1 MEATSLRARLCLRN
15 PLGILGVV
23 SHAEK
28 SGARGLVVD
37 VSGSAVLRDP
47 ALTELTTYGLT

>member
-1 MEATSLRARLCLRN
+1 MEATSLRMRLCLRN
-15 PLGILGVV
+15 PLTTFGVA
-23 SHAEK
+23 SRAEK
-28 SGARGLVVD
+28 SGAQGLVVD

>member
-15 PLGILGVV
+15 PLGTSGVV
-23 SHAEK
+23 SHVEK

-37 VSGSAVLRDP
+37 VAGSAVLRDP

>member
-1 MEATSLRARLCLRN
+1 MEATSLRARHCLRN
-15 PLGILGVV
+15 PLGTFGVV

-28 SGARGLVVD
+28 SGAQGLVVD

>member
-15 PLGILGVV
+15 PLGTFGVV

-37 VSGSAVLRDP
+37 ISGRAVLRD
-47 ALTELTTYGLT
+47 ALAELTTYGLT

>member
-1 MEATSLRARLCLRN
+1 MGANSLRARRCLRN
-15 PLGILGVV
+15 PLGTFGVV

>member
-1 MEATSLRARLCLRN
+1 METISLRARRWLRN
-15 PLGILGVV
+15 PLGPFGVV
-23 SHAEK
+23 SRAEE
-28 SGARGLVVD
+28 SGARSLVVD

>member
-1 MEATSLRARLCLRN
+1 MEAISLRARRCLRN
-15 PLGILGVV
+15 PLGTFGVV

>member
-1 MEATSLRARLCLRN
+1 MEAISLRARRCLRN
-15 PLGILGVV
+15 PLGTFGVV

-28 SGARGLVVD
+28 SGAWGLVVD